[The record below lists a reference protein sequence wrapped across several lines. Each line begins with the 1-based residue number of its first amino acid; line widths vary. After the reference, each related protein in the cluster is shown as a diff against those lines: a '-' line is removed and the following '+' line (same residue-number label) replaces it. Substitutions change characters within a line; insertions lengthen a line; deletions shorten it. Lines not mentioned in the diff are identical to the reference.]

1 MVSPKGVPVEP
12 VLLAVYLG
20 APHQG
25 TKHQRGCHRKRES
38 EEDGRQYLMSFHALS
53 IMAVT
58 VGCPAGG
65 IWGHLSPRAHLL
77 EVTWRCCEL
86 GLEPFSIQLQQRVLC
101 GGPGF
106 SSWGRHRE
114 GSVPRI
120 LASSPY
126 PVRGSG
132 EPWTLSQLH
141 LVLGLLDKIK
151 DVQLNLDLR

>member
-1 MVSPKGVPVEP
+1 MQLCRYRMVSPKGVPVEP
-12 VLLAVYLG
+12 VFLAVYLG

-65 IWGHLSPRAHLL
+65 IWGPLSPRAHLL

-86 GLEPFSIQLQQRVLC
+86 GLEPFSIQLQQRCCVVGL
-101 GGPGF
+101 
-106 SSWGRHRE
+106 
-114 GSVPRI
+114 GSVPGAGTGRGVFLVFSPAHPTPSVAQGSPGHSPSSI
-120 LASSPY
+120 LF
-126 PVRGSG
+126 
-132 EPWTLSQLH
+132 
-141 LVLGLLDKIK
+141 
-151 DVQLNLDLR
+151 